1 MPPPVTNTGLS
12 TTFQYDS
19 QGNLVRTVDAQNN
32 AVVYGYDSSGN
43 RALER
48 DAVGG
53 TTTRTFGPL
62 NQLLTETRYRIA
74 DPDGAGPQAATD
86 SVTTRYVYDVNARPR
101 FLVSAE
107 GRVTEKRY
115 GSPTDGSGP
124 MTQNRKTSR

>member
-1 MPPPVTNTGLS
+1 MTPPVANAGLS

-19 QGNLVRTVDAQNN
+19 QGNLVRTVDAQSN

-74 DPDGAGPQAATD
+74 DPDGR
-86 SVTTRYVYDVNARPR
+86 S
-101 FLVSAE
+101 E
-107 GRVTEKRY
+107 EH
-115 GSPTDGSGP
+115 
-124 MTQNRKTSR
+124 TSELQSLMRISYAIFCL

>member
-1 MPPPVTNTGLS
+1 MFFFSSRRRHTSCALVTGVQTCALPI
-12 TTFQYDS
+12 Y
-19 QGNLVRTVDAQNN
+19 AQSN

-86 SVTTRYVYDVNARPR
+86 SVTTRYAYDVNARLR
-101 FLVSAE
+101 FLVRSEEHTSALQALM
-107 GRVTEKRY
+107 R
-115 GSPTDGSGP
+115 
-124 MTQNRKTSR
+124 TSYAVLCCQKQ